1 MESARLWWLVH
12 QWAGLK
18 LTLLLTFVLATGTL
32 AVLAHEIDWLLRPA
46 MRIDP
51 ATAPR
56 SEIAWVAAARTLAQR
71 EPRSRLISLSRPI
84 DPWFSMVALV
94 ARRHSGD
101 DQRMSFVYLHPATG
115 DYLGSGQWVSVQR
128 VLRDLHRRL
137 MLPTRYGVPLVAS
150 LALLLL
156 ATFAT
161 SFVIYKGW
169 WRGFLKLPRAG
180 RTRRFWGD
188 THRLAGVWSLPFL
201 LLIGVTGSWYL
212 IESLG
217 GDAPRTGPRLE
228 RGVTWPADDVAATL
242 PAVLA
247 RARSAF
253 PGLRVHQIVFPQD
266 AAMTFGVLG
275 QHRAWLVRPR
285 ANAVW
290 VEASSGEVRAVV
302 EARALTVHQRIAEM
316 ADPLHFGT
324 FGGLLTKLL
333 WFLWGALLTTLAV
346 SGAMV
351 YASRIVA
358 SDSVSRTLPAGTRIW
373 RGMGRLRWL
382 SGALVLLALGLVP
395 GLFLT

>member
-1 MESARLWWLVH
+1 MGHRRLWWLVH

-51 ATAPR
+51 ATAPGL
-56 SEIAWVAAARTLAQR
+56 EIAWVAAARTLVQR
-71 EPRSRLISLSRPI
+71 EPTSRLVSLTAPI
-84 DPWFSMVALV
+84 DPWFSAVALV
-94 ARRHSGD
+94 ARRLPAGGE
-101 DQRMSFVYLHPATG
+101 RMCFVYLHPATG
-115 DYLGSGQWVSVQR
+115 EYLGTGPWVSVQR

-150 LALLLL
+150 LALVML

-169 WRGFLKLPRAG
+169 WRGLLRIPRAG
-180 RTRRFWGD
+180 RARRYWGD

-201 LLIGVTGSWYL
+201 LLIGITGLWYL

-217 GDAPRTGPRLE
+217 GDAPRVEPRLE
-228 RGVTWPADDVAATL
+228 HGVTWPAGDVVAAL
-242 PAVLA
+242 PGVLA
-247 RARSAF
+247 AAKRAF
-253 PGLRVHQIVFPQD
+253 PGLRVEQIVFPQD
-266 AAMTFGVLG
+266 AARTFGVLG

-290 VEASSGEVRAVV
+290 VVASTGELRAVV
-302 EARALTVHQRIAEM
+302 DARDLTVHQRIAEM

-324 FGGLLTKLL
+324 FGGLTTKLL
-333 WFLWGALLTTLAV
+333 WFLWGAALTTLAA

-351 YASRIVA
+351 YAMRIVA
-358 SDSVSRTLPAGTRIW
+358 SDSVSRTLPTAIRIW
-373 RGMGRLRWL
+373 RGMGPLRWL
-382 SGALVLLALGLVP
+382 CGTLVLLAMGLVP